1 MISQDGPAP
10 SLICPGLQSTNRPLP
25 LWPILWG
32 SCFCP
37 LHFHL
42 SVGKILGHGP
52 LCCSPG
58 PQLRSEG
65 TEVPPKVAR
74 RCPRLKGSPP
84 GQGEHHVS
92 SCHLQRTQIYLPL
105 LGYQVGP
112 PSWLWGQ
119 LPEDT
124 LRSAADPHT
133 PLPPQC
139 WLPRGCFRVSAL
151 GPHSGKQAK
160 STNGQSCRWA
170 QSQLQIH
177 LQAGSEPFTKI

>member
-52 LCCSPG
+52 LCCGPG

-65 TEVPPKVAR
+65 TE
-74 RCPRLKGSPP
+74 GSPKGGKKMPTPQGVSPRP
-84 GQGEHHVS
+84 GRTSRLILSSAEDTDLPPSLRVS
-92 SCHLQRTQIYLPL
+92 GGAPL
-105 LGYQVGP
+105 L
-112 PSWLWGQ
+112 
-119 LPEDT
+119 
-124 LRSAADPHT
+124 
-133 PLPPQC
+133 
-139 WLPRGCFRVSAL
+139 AL
-151 GPHSGKQAK
+151 GPAARGHTAVSRRPSHPAAPAVLASPGLFPCFGPWSPQWEASQEHKGAELQVGTEPTANPPSG
-160 STNGQSCRWA
+160 W
-170 QSQLQIH
+170 L
-177 LQAGSEPFTKI
+177 